1 MTVHNHSVVAALL
14 GILAA
19 LSWWLY
25 RSAAD
30 SQALAREPA
39 ANSPDAFVEHMS
51 LTTLDSNGRLAHKL
65 TAARAEHFPG
75 DRAEL
80 VAPALE
86 VHRQQQTPWSVRSA
100 SATVSAA
107 GKQIE
112 LRGTVEIHRQAEG
125 GHSAAHAYTSRL
137 LVRPDD
143 LYAETDAAVRYQ
155 SAGTQF
161 TAVGMRAF
169 LDQGRVE
176 LLSKVRGRYE

>member
-1 MTVHNHSVVAALL
+1 MTAHNHSVVAALL

-25 RSAAD
+25 RNAAD
-30 SQALAREPA
+30 SQALAREA
-39 ANSPDAFVEHMS
+39 AADSPDAFVEHMI
-51 LTTLDSNGRLAHKL
+51 LTTLDRDGRLAHKL

-86 VHRQQQTPWSVRSA
+86 VHRQQGMPWSVQSA
-100 SATVSAA
+100 SATVSVA

-112 LRGTVEIHRQAEG
+112 LRGAVEIHRQAEAG
-125 GHSAAHAYTSRL
+125 DSAAHAYTSRL

-143 LYAETDAAVRYQ
+143 HYAETDAAVRYQ

-176 LLSKVRGRYE
+176 LLSKVTGRYE